1 MIKILVHDL
10 DKEGHTFV
18 YWKVSCLPVNVA
30 SMDWGVVSIWH
41 MPGAEHKA
49 LQECSC
55 LEAEMNEGPERKM
68 ADTPAKVT
76 LVRCQS
82 M

>member
-1 MIKILVHDL
+1 MIGISVHDL
-10 DKEGHTFV
+10 NEKRRTFV

-55 LEAEMNEGPERKM
+55 LEAEINDAPEREI

-76 LVRCQS
+76 LVKDQS

>member
-1 MIKILVHDL
+1 MRILVHDL
-10 DKEGHTFV
+10 DKEKRTFV
-18 YWKVSCLPVNVA
+18 YGKVSCLPVNVA

-55 LEAEMNEGPERKM
+55 LE
-68 ADTPAKVT
+68 D
-76 LVRCQS
+76 
-82 M
+82 

>member
-1 MIKILVHDL
+1 MYTEYVIRILVHDL
-10 DKEGHTFV
+10 DKEKRTFV
-18 YWKVSCLPVNVA
+18 YGKVSCLPVNVA

-55 LEAEMNEGPERKM
+55 LE
-68 ADTPAKVT
+68 D
-76 LVRCQS
+76 
-82 M
+82 